1 MSNLLGNANSPV
13 PVSSPPLRTWDFME
27 TAFVVLIADCV
38 FSLAGG
44 LAMTL
49 MLSVY
54 GGTRA
59 WSPAEFQALWLE
71 GRWQGAGF
79 IAAALPTIAVL
90 WVAVRM
96 AGREFAE
103 YLALNWPGRS
113 ELLRALGV
121 MAVVVLAESLVASF
135 VGARKPTTDFDL
147 VVGGASGLLAL
158 LIGSCIA
165 GPIVEEFVFRGFM
178 FRGWS
183 QSFLGPI
190 GAIVLTSALWA
201 MDHTQYDWFERLE
214 IFIMGLALGHF
225 RWRSDSTWL
234 TVMVHSALNT
244 FIFFSMGPY
253 V

>member
-54 GGTRA
+54 GGTKA
-59 WSPAEFQALWLE
+59 LSPAEFQALWLE
-71 GRWQGAGF
+71 GRWQGAGL

-90 WVAVRM
+90 WVAIRM

-103 YLALNWPGRS
+103 YLALNWPTRR
-113 ELLRALGV
+113 ELLRALGI

-135 VGARKPTTDFDL
+135 VGAQKPTTDFDL